1 MANKEI
7 MLPSEVKKG
16 LEKDFGV
23 SGVTVWKA
31 LNFETSQGKANLIRK
46 AALERGGRIYDGSP
60 SSESWAPD
68 CETTHQ
74 TADQTMTQVFS
85 DRVKIIADFKNGKVA
100 VYVDEDIK
108 VSGSLIGM
116 SIHEFMNLQKHA
128 SDAAYQLE
136 YKNHVL

>member
-31 LNFETSQGKANLIRK
+31 LNFETTQGKANLIRK

-74 TADQTMTQVFS
+74 TAEQTMTQVFS

-100 VYVDEDIK
+100 VYVDNDVK

-116 SIHEFMNLQKHA
+116 SIPEFMKLQVHA
-128 SDAAYQLE
+128 QEAACQLS
-136 YKNHVL
+136 KNNEL